1 VCVCVCVYEGF
12 PTLRFRDSS
21 KIPLECIWTCFC
33 RAGWRSTVPN
43 TSISSLRLHHD
54 LFIIHCHL
62 SLARALSLSLCKKIT
77 HVSMKEKQQ
86 TNRQAVWSWYL
97 TRPYLWCRAKAQRLW
112 GTFSFLCRVLLMTAL
127 ALTKHEFDRCITD
140 HISTHTDSLTKT
152 SQCIHIFINMCPHTR
167 TYSHT
172 NTPHSIHVYV
182 SRTSDSE
189 QQSMNTCIWIVMWIF
204 IWGWGVYM
212 WFVCPYEA
220 GVCTCEASSCLVYF
234 GSRWLQLAAF
244 FIPLTR
250 HASLTFAQFRKIRKV
265 QKIKRERERREY
277 CGLKIY

>member
-1 VCVCVCVYEGF
+1 MGVVFNASLLVM
-12 PTLRFRDSS
+12 SS
-21 KIPLECIWTCFC
+21 K
-33 RAGWRSTVPN
+33 G
-43 TSISSLRLHHD
+43 
-54 LFIIHCHL
+54 
-62 SLARALSLSLCKKIT
+62 
-77 HVSMKEKQQ
+77 
-86 TNRQAVWSWYL
+86 
-97 TRPYLWCRAKAQRLW
+97 LW

-127 ALTKHEFDRCITD
+127 ALTKHEFDRCMTD

-167 TYSHT
+167 AYSHT
-172 NTPHSIHVYV
+172 NASHSIHVYV

-189 QQSMNTCIWIVMWIF
+189 QQSMNTCIWIVMCIF

-212 WFVCPYEA
+212 WFVRPYEA

-234 GSRWLQLAAF
+234 GSSWLQVAAF

-265 QKIKRERERREY
+265 QKIKRERERERVLWPQNLLIIKSGGCFVIHQLQTWDY
-277 CGLKIY
+277 NFL